1 MKYAVIDIGS
11 NSIRLLITDGKQSL
25 CRMLEI
31 TRLSEG
37 LNKSGYLCDAAME
50 RTRAAIVGFAE
61 EAKRQGCDRLL
72 PFATEAVRSAKNGKN
87 FVDMLEKDGIYIDVV
102 SGDTEA
108 KIGFFGAYEGGKI
121 ALVDIGGASTEL
133 AIGDENGIE
142 YGKSLH
148 VGSVRLKETFGEDV
162 DAIKAYC
169 DKTVGEY
176 GAKGITFDRLYSI
189 GGSASTLASVDAELE
204 SYDEKTLHHRSLS
217 RQRIKNLVDR
227 IHSTPIEERDGI
239 KGLEP
244 GRKDVIV
251 GSGIL
256 LLSIMDYLGAQEVI
270 NSETSNMEGY
280 LRYKLGADIR
290 R

>member
-50 RTRAAIVGFAE
+50 RTRTAIVGFAE

-108 KIGFFGAYEGGKI
+108 KIGFSGAYEGGKI

>member
-11 NSIRLLITDGKQSL
+11 NSIRLLVTDGKQSL
-25 CRMLEI
+25 SRNLKI

-37 LNKSGYLCDAAME
+37 LNKSGYLCDAAMA

-61 EAKRQGCDRLL
+61 EAKKLKCDRIF
-72 PFATEAVRSAKNGKN
+72 PFATEAVRSAKNGKD
-87 FVDMLEKDGIYIDVV
+87 FVNMLEKDGVYIDVV
-102 SGDTEA
+102 SGDVEA
-108 KIGFFGAYEGGKI
+108 KIGFLGAYDGGI
-121 ALVDIGGASTEL
+121 SALVDIGGASTEL

-162 DAIKAYC
+162 DAIKEYC
-169 DKTVGEY
+169 DKIVQDY
-176 GAKGITFDRLYSI
+176 GAKGIAFDRLYSI
-189 GGSASTLASVDAELE
+189 GGSASTLASVDAQLA
-204 SYDEKTLHHRSLS
+204 SYDEKTLHHRVLS
-217 RQRIKNLVDR
+217 KDR
-227 IHSTPIEERDGI
+227 VAEITRMIHETPLEKRDSI

-280 LRYKLGADIR
+280 LRYKLGTDIR